1 MSHLPA
7 PVRPTCTPHLPQK
20 QLHNRLV
27 SCAREVGLPCSVNVL
42 RQEQPASHNVVVSQ
56 FIRSPTSS
64 ATNSLPSVS
73 PASVSLVSGS
83 KPPPS
88 ECCGGCGGWMGSE
101 VGVLY
106 GQLVGRGRVGGWMA
120 ILGGGENIFDG
131 MSEGENGGW
140 SVGSGG
146 KVPR

>member
-1 MSHLPA
+1 
-7 PVRPTCTPHLPQK
+7 
-20 QLHNRLV
+20 
-27 SCAREVGLPCSVNVL
+27 
-42 RQEQPASHNVVVSQ
+42 
-56 FIRSPTSS
+56 
-64 ATNSLPSVS
+64 
-73 PASVSLVSGS
+73 
-83 KPPPS
+83 
-88 ECCGGCGGWMGSE
+88 MGSE